1 MSGVAIPIKLT
12 LAEICAIALGEAAAA
27 LDSAS
32 DADTFLGAIETN
44 HRLWLTLTAIARRH
58 LDDVVDQRMAEFVIS
73 MSYKAGR
80 GIADQSIEA
89 LIGVNNELAST
100 LTAGRD
106 LAPVRRRAE
115 LAWKE
120 AGAHGMTLRIWLL
133 SEIDRKTRIAVAL
146 Q

>member
-1 MSGVAIPIKLT
+1 MSGVAIPIILT
-12 LAEICAIALGEAAAA
+12 LAEICAIALAEAAEA
-27 LDSAS
+27 LD
-32 DADTFLGAIETN
+32 DADDANTFLSAIETN

-58 LDDVVDQRMAEFVIS
+58 LDDVIDQRTADFVIS
-73 MSYKAGR
+73 MSYKSGS
-80 GIADQSIEA
+80 GIPDQNIEA
-89 LIGVNNELAST
+89 LIGVNNELAAT

-106 LAPVRRRAE
+106 LTPIRRRAE

-120 AGAHGMTLRIWLL
+120 GGGHGMTLRTWLL